1 MSTTHHPL
9 SWPLRAI
16 ARLERVGDVRPPRLT
31 EPGHEKWHRMR
42 RKLGW
47 KDLVALLFEDLA
59 DAFPHPFDLASWA
72 EDPLAELPE
81 DEAEAL
87 ALAAAETDDADTL
100 TFLRQAARSLG
111 LQGGGEIA
119 DLPRAQPGQP
129 VLELPG
135 SGGRIAAYQ
144 ALQHDDLSLHDPFVF
159 VADTDA
165 ERLLVGLA
173 AVELRANPPRVLTS
187 DQLRQTLADGE
198 TFARVLGVRG
208 DERGAALAEELGLE
222 VRWA

>member
-1 MSTTHHPL
+1 
-9 SWPLRAI
+9 
-16 ARLERVGDVRPPRLT
+16 
-31 EPGHEKWHRMR
+31 MR

-47 KDLVALLFEDLA
+47 RDLIALLFEDLA
-59 DAFPHPFDLASWA
+59 DAFPYPFDLASWG
-72 EDPLAELPE
+72 EDPRAGLQEG
-81 DEAEAL
+81 EAEAL
-87 ALAAAETDDADTL
+87 VLAAVEPDDADTL
-100 TFLRQAARSLG
+100 TFLRQAARAMG

-119 DLPRAQPGQP
+119 DLPRAQPGQA

-144 ALQHDDLSLHDPFVF
+144 CLQYDDLSFHDPFLF

-165 ERLLVGLA
+165 ERVLVGLA

-187 DQLRQTLADGE
+187 DQLRQAIEDGE
-198 TFARVLGVRG
+198 TFARVFGVRG
-208 DERGAALAEELGLE
+208 DERGAALADELGLE

>member
-1 MSTTHHPL
+1 MPPADHPL

-31 EPGHEKWHRMR
+31 ETGHEKWHRMR

-47 KDLVALLFEDLA
+47 RDLIALLFEDLA
-59 DAFPHPFDLASWA
+59 DAFPLPFDPSAWD
-72 EDPLAELPE
+72 EGTFTELSE

-87 ALAAAETDDADTL
+87 VAAAAEPDATDTL
-100 TFLRQAARSLG
+100 TFLRQAARALG

-119 DLPRAQPGQP
+119 DLPRAQPGQA

-144 ALQHDDLSLHDPFVF
+144 CLQYDDLSFHDPFVF

-165 ERLLVGLA
+165 ERVLVGLA
-173 AVELRANPPRVLTS
+173 AVELRANPPRVLTT
-187 DQLRQTLADGE
+187 DQLRQAIEDGA
-198 TFARVLGVRG
+198 TFARVFGVRG
-208 DERGAALAEELGLE
+208 DERGAALADELGLE